1 MTTVAI
7 MPDSPG
13 EEGATYRAVAG
24 SVQSVGRTA
33 GEALDGLTS
42 QLGEEEARTLVIV
55 QNLRPDRFF
64 SAAQQHRLEEL
75 MARWRAARDT
85 NSSLSP
91 PEESMLEDLVQ
102 AEVQAAARRAQALL
116 DELKR

>member
-1 MTTVAI
+1 MKQGGKITI
-7 MPDSPG
+7 ED
-13 EEGATYRAVAG
+13 E
-24 SVQSVGRTA
+24 
-33 GEALDGLTS
+33 
-42 QLGEEEARTLVIV
+42 TLIIV

-64 SAAQQHRLEEL
+64 PAAQQQRLEDL

-85 NSSLSP
+85 TSSLSP
-91 PEESMLEDLVQ
+91 PEQAELEGLVQ

>member
-7 MPDSPG
+7 LPESPG
-13 EEGATYRAVAG
+13 DEETAYRAVAG

-33 GEALDGLTS
+33 GEALDALTAR
-42 QLGEEEARTLVIV
+42 LGKEKTGTLIIV

-64 SAAQQHRLEEL
+64 SAAQQQRLEDL

-91 PEESMLEDLVQ
+91 PEQAELEDLVQ